1 MRGPTLPRW
10 AAVLVALGLGVI
22 ALESL
27 PEAGA
32 IRPVDHLP
40 YGQDLVDQA
49 TSEIDGRV
57 AGMRGQPYEAQAL
70 FLSIRDLIYW
80 VTNYDQETVGAR
92 YPLDGPE
99 GLLVTDGIADTLAT
113 RLVPVI
119 RDYVSRVTQEDLGPG
134 RQALE
139 VAVANIPVPPGR
151 FLGFHFQHMAFLY
164 TAQVDTIVSVAPAA
178 YLDGVYDGYLRRLWD
193 LAQLYEQVHKTAA
206 EKYFSRITQED
217 WIVQRM
223 RCTKCDHRGLRFK
236 DQRMGLREDTTGTCP
251 EVLISTD
258 NSKEGIKAK
267 FDCRAYGHVFDAVC
281 PKCSTEVHFNV
292 PLPFYWELQL
302 DIALGGKMPDL
313 KPLIRQREE
322 NRDR

>member
-1 MRGPTLPRW
+1 MRGPKLPRW
-10 AAVLVALGLGVI
+10 VAVLMMFGLAAVALR
-22 ALESL
+22 SL

-32 IRPVDHLP
+32 IRPMDHLR

-49 TSEIDGRV
+49 TVEIDGRV

-70 FLSIRDLIYW
+70 FLSIRDLIHW
-80 VTNYDQETVGAR
+80 VTDHNQNTVGTR
-92 YPLDGPE
+92 YPLEGPE

-113 RLVPVI
+113 RLVPVL
-119 RDYVSRVTQEDLGPG
+119 RTYVTRVTQEDLGPG

-164 TAQVDTIVSVAPAA
+164 TAQVDTIISVAPPA
-178 YLDGVYDGYLRRLWD
+178 YLPGVYDGYLRRLWD

-206 EKYFSRITQED
+206 EKYFSRVTQED

-223 RCTKCDHRGLRFK
+223 RCTQCGQRGFRFQ

-251 EVLISTD
+251 EILISTD
-258 NSKEGIKAK
+258 NSREGIRAK

-281 PKCSTEVHFNV
+281 SHCSTTVHFTV
-292 PLPFYWELQL
+292 PLPFYREVQL
-302 DIALGGKMPDL
+302 EVALGGKVPDL
-313 KPLIRQREE
+313 SPLIRQQ
-322 NRDR
+322 DQPQGQ